1 MARRRISVEKIKE
14 VIRYG
19 VTTELSERAIGRALK
34 VSRTAV
40 TKYLECFRGS
50 GLTWEQAQELPD
62 SELLSVLEG
71 NRPARTSA
79 RYERLAERFPMSMH
93 IDHKAGEKL
102 FVDYAGDKLAIVDP
116 DSGKEQPVETFVAIL
131 GASELTYV
139 EASATQQG
147 EDWIRSNERALRYCG
162 GCPQVIVPDN
172 LRSAVS
178 RSDPY
183 EPGINATFDAF
194 AQEMPT
200 MTNNQATLHK
210 LDQMRLHGM
219 ARALR
224 TSLDTQGQWTAD
236 ELLAHLVDAES
247 DDRHE
252 RRLKRLLKAA
262 RFRYPAAIEEVDF
275 ALRRNLDQNQRLR
288 EELPGLRAGPPGVS
302 ARVPGRL
309 PCVLAAVRRT
319 APGQGRRQ
327 LRPGAGQDQQAGT
340 ADHRRLCAG
349 AAGRPGAAGPAGDPR
364 RSPRSRLDLDGV
376 AATGVVLA

>member
-1 MARRRISVEKIKE
+1 
-14 VIRYG
+14 
-19 VTTELSERAIGRALK
+19 
-34 VSRTAV
+34 
-40 TKYLECFRGS
+40 
-50 GLTWEQAQELPD
+50 
-62 SELLSVLEG
+62 
-71 NRPARTSA
+71 
-79 RYERLAERFPMSMH
+79 
-93 IDHKAGEKL
+93 
-102 FVDYAGDKLAIVDP
+102 
-116 DSGKEQPVETFVAIL
+116 
-131 GASELTYV
+131 
-139 EASATQQG
+139 
-147 EDWIRSNERALRYCG
+147 
-162 GCPQVIVPDN
+162 
-172 LRSAVS
+172 
-178 RSDPY
+178 
-183 EPGINATFDAF
+183 
-194 AQEMPT
+194 

-275 ALRRNLDQNQRLR
+275 ALRRKPRPEPAAAAGRLPLGRSAPGPHHHRQMRLR

-327 LRPGAGQDQQAGT
+327 LRAGTGQDQQAGT
-340 ADHRRLCAG
+340 ADHRLIPTLRLS
-349 AAGRPGAAGPAGDPR
+349 RWSPR
-364 RSPRSRLDLDGV
+364 R
-376 AATGVVLA
+376 